1 MEEDV
6 GKTSIE
12 RGNIVCVQVAA
23 NTVIHILFPWNMSD
37 LFYVQWQQMGAEMVL
52 TISLSVL
59 EQATCLGQMSCMPHA
74 APTKGPAVSAP
85 ISQ

>member
-52 TISLSVL
+52 TISLS
-59 EQATCLGQMSCMPHA
+59 
-74 APTKGPAVSAP
+74 
-85 ISQ
+85 